1 MRPES
6 PETQFLSYVSQ
17 PVCEIHQ
24 GREGTPD
31 DESYQ
36 SFAEA
41 GVLL

>member
-6 PETQFLSYVSQ
+6 PETRFLTYVSQ

-24 GREGTPD
+24 GREGAAED
-31 DESYQ
+31 KSYQ

-41 GVLL
+41 GVP